1 MRAMPAV
8 LTIVLLAGVTCRVAN
23 AAPACLVQ
31 SGQRTVPLVE
41 LYTSEGCS
49 SCPPADRWFS
59 QHVADGSANWLAF
72 HVDYWDD
79 IGWRDRFGNA
89 AYSKRQRARVA
100 AAGESVVYTPQFM
113 IGANVQAPWRDSIA
127 PMLAKSSGPAL
138 ASLTLRYEPGIE
150 GGKLALG
157 AARAAHAGAAQV
169 WLAQYS
175 DGETT
180 RVAAGEN
187 AGVTLHHD
195 RVVRRLWGPWPLAA
209 TPVSQRVAV
218 QAPSPRWGV
227 TAIVQDSLGRV
238 WQSLNLP
245 AASCAAK

>member
-1 MRAMPAV
+1 MRTRPTAFLVAV
-8 LTIVLLAGVTCRVAN
+8 LVLGGFTVAD
-23 AAPACLVQ
+23 AAAACIAQ
-31 SGQRTVPLVE
+31 SGPRTVPLVE

-59 QHVADGSANWLAF
+59 QHVAGDDANWLAF

-79 IGWRDRFGNA
+79 TGWRDRFSDA
-89 AYSKRQRARVA
+89 AYSRRQRMRVA

-113 IGANVQAPWRDSIA
+113 IGSSVQAPWRASIA
-127 PMLAKSSGPAL
+127 PMLGKASGPSL
-138 ASLTLRYEPGIE
+138 ASLAMRYAPGVE
-150 GGKLALG
+150 GGELALG
-157 AARAAHAGAAQV
+157 AARAARAGAAQV

-175 DGETT
+175 DAETT

-195 RVVRRLWGPWPLAA
+195 RVVRKLWGPWPLASK
-209 TPVSQRVAV
+209 PVSRRLALR
-218 QAPSPRWGV
+218 APSQRWGV
-227 TAIVQDSLGRV
+227 TAFVQDAQGRV

-245 AASCAAK
+245 IAGCAAR